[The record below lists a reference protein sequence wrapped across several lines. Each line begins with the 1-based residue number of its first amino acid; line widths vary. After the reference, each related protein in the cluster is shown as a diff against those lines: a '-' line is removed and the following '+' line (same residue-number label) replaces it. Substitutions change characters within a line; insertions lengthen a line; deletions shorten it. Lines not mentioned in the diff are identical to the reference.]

1 MSGWLTNGVP
11 LITTPL
17 VGTEQAS
24 FDTEN
29 TQGIQPETVAIS
41 TNQIAAFAATS
52 VATTAGAN
60 INKLSSTAAAL
71 TATGTNLATALP
83 LTADV
88 NFISTAAASTGV
100 SLPAAVVGM
109 KIVIFNYGANTL
121 AIYAPSSST
130 IDGTA
135 GATGTTLTAAHRVA
149 TFYCESVTA
158 GAGVW
163 VSSLGGAV
171 SS

>member
-1 MSGWLTNGVP
+1 MSGWTTNGIS
-11 LITTPL
+11 LISTALT
-17 VGTEQAS
+17 GNEQAS

-29 TQGIQPETVAIS
+29 TQGAQPETVAIS
-41 TNQIAAFAATS
+41 TNQIAAFGASATQ
-52 VATTAGAN
+52 TTAGAN
-60 INKLSSTAAAL
+60 INKISSTANAL
-71 TATGTNLATALP
+71 TATGTNLATSLG

-88 NFISTAAASTGV
+88 NIFSTVASGTGCA
-100 SLPAAVVGM
+100 LPAAVAGM
-109 KIVIFNYGANTL
+109 RIVIINGGANTL
-121 AIYAPSSST
+121 AIYGPSSST

-135 GATGTTLTAAHRVA
+135 GATGTTLTTAHRGA

-163 VSSLGGAV
+163 VSSLFGAV